1 MKLLRYESQQNFPA
15 PRWLRLLSRIFRFN
29 IGTDRSEAH
38 GATYAQLAEHV
49 TLQGIEPGFIAKQT
63 KENRGRG
70 LDFYP
75 LDPERDS
82 SVVQWSWLSDIEE
95 PDFKRTP

>member
-38 GATYAQLAEHV
+38 GATYAQLA
-49 TLQGIEPGFIAKQT
+49 KQT